1 MNTSIKDTLEGEY
14 NGLTSATLLSISE
27 KKRGFFFFFFNL
39 DLPSMNQPRRI
50 LEEML
55 DDESPYARYDPR
67 KNNLVKIASKSFVL
81 GGVFTAA
88 LIGEF
93 AYPRLIPLCSYLQFL
108 CIFHSLEFGMTYLY
122 NNSQTDDDS
131 FILEDREFHMITAI
145 SIIEYLVSPFH
156 LLIQPMGMLLALVGQ
171 LIRTLSM
178 GTAQESFNHYV
189 QKSGKETHTLVTKGV
204 YKYIRH
210 PSYFGFFVWFIG
222 LELLLGNIL
231 VLSVGAVILWKFF
244 RDRIAYEEDYLIKFF
259 GADYIKYRANTRT
272 WLYI

>member
-1 MNTSIKDTLEGEY
+1 
-14 NGLTSATLLSISE
+14 
-27 KKRGFFFFFFNL
+27 
-39 DLPSMNQPRRI
+39 
-50 LEEML
+50 ML
-55 DDESPYARYDPR
+55 DDESPYARYDAR

-93 AYPRLIPLCSYLQFL
+93 AYLRLVPLCLYLQFL

-131 FILEDREFHMITAI
+131 FILEDREFHMITVI
-145 SIIEYLVSPFH
+145 SIIEYSFSPFH
-156 LLIQPMGMLLALVGQ
+156 LLIQPIGMLLALVGQ

-178 GTAQESFNHYV
+178 GTAQESFNHYI

-222 LELLLGNIL
+222 LELLLGNTL
-231 VLSVGAVILWKFF
+231 ALSVGAVILWKFF
-244 RDRIAYEEDYLIKFF
+244 RDRIAYEEDYLIRFF

>member
-1 MNTSIKDTLEGEY
+1 
-14 NGLTSATLLSISE
+14 
-27 KKRGFFFFFFNL
+27 
-39 DLPSMNQPRRI
+39 MNQPRRI